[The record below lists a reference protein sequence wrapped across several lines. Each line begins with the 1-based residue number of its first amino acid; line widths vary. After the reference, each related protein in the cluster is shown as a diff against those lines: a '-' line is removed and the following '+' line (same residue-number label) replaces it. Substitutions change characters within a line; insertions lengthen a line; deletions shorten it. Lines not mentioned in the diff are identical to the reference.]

1 MKTLILD
8 GTSISIMLAM
18 SASAATTNPTF
29 VTNYADNSGTGIT
42 EGATDGILNGTTDV
56 TAVPA
61 PSGANR
67 RIVKDITIFNGDT
80 AAVTVLIKYDNA
92 ATQRTLVKVTLA
104 VGDTYTTDGTFDS
117 SGNLKSIIGSVN
129 LTTGVTGILPAAN
142 GGTGVAN
149 NAAMT
154 VTGSGNFA
162 YTRTLT
168 GTTNVTFPTT
178 GTLSTLA
185 GTETFTNKTLTN
197 PTVTNYVESVVA
209 IGNSGTTQ
217 TLSLT
222 NGTVQT
228 VTMTGNCT
236 FTMPT
241 ATAGKSFI
249 LICTQDGTGSRTA
262 TFTGVKFPAGTA
274 PTLTTT
280 ATTGVDILTFVANGT
295 SWFGTY
301 AQAFA

>member
-1 MKTLILD
+1 MAQATY
-8 GTSISIMLAM
+8 TPISLYHSTTA
-18 SASAATTNPTF
+18 AATPSAVNLVAGELALNTTDEKLYFKNTAGTVKLLASNAVTTPVTTITF
-29 VTNYADNSGTGIT
+29 
-42 EGATDGILNGTTDV
+42 GTTGL
-56 TAVPA
+56 T
-61 PSGANR
+61 PSSATSG
-67 RIVKDITIFNGDT
+67 
-80 AAVTVLIKYDNA
+80 AVTVA
-92 ATQRTLVKVTLA
+92 GTLA
-104 VGDTYTTDGTFDS
+104 
-117 SGNLKSIIGSVN
+117 
-129 LTTGVTGILPAAN
+129 PAN
-142 GGTGVAN
+142 GGTGVSN

-168 GTTNVTFPTT
+168 ATTNVTFPTT

-197 PTVTNYVESVVA
+197 PTVTDYVESVVA

-222 NGTVQT
+222 SGTVQT

-262 TFTGVKFPAGTA
+262 TFTSVKFPSGTA